1 MSHDRGCF
9 RCGDDDKSDCGRD
22 YCPYTDI
29 EREQRFKP
37 KKETSYTLEGYV
49 IAPPTS
55 AWEDRSKVVPDMSYF
70 TFGKTATEA
79 WIRHTQKQVNDPDF
93 SIYIQR
99 WFDKGYRLKKAKMII
114 EDIPNE

>member
-9 RCGDDDKSDCGRD
+9 RCFEDDKSNCGRQD
-22 YCPYTDI
+22 CPYDY
-29 EREQRFKP
+29 KNKSYP

-79 WIRHTQKQVNDPDF
+79 WIRHTQKQANDPDF
-93 SIYIQR
+93 SIFIQR
-99 WFDKGYRLKKAKMII
+99 WFDKGYRLKKAKMTI